1 MYNIFYENLE
11 QMENIES
18 RLAKFRAKIVIRNID
33 YLGLNNSQ
41 IEAILKNNAVFRDVR
56 EH

>member
-1 MYNIFYENLE
+1 MYNIFYENPE